1 MIKTKI
7 AIAAL
12 CLLALPGVTVFAGQG
27 GFFEFEAD
35 CNLEILGEPD
45 LHKPFEAIFT
55 IIPRHDLIHTR
66 GVEDTIKLKSY
77 EGVTLLEGDT
87 LWTGFMQRDKIY
99 TLRARFVVDTAIYFR
114 IHGVA
119 KVVQALGIAAY
130 PRGMDDMGAI
140 ATKAA
145 SSRLYDFTI
154 HSQPTKPK
162 IYCNE
167 DSSIEIT
174 PVTIENLGPPPIISG
189 PSKVQITQSTNK
201 HIITN
206 YEKNQSIGD
215 TNYIYIDHQSVIKM
229 DTIHIHPAKTNI
241 FFFGRNI
248 PNIQSQFEEMLPLNK
263 INDST
268 YEMNTT
274 DYLPEKLDILI
285 NDTTKIIPIRS
296 LSIYTVCGEAS
307 YVDNESNINPCEH
320 ITVALYYCHDD
331 NCDSWEYI
339 DYTVTDYQGAFCFI
353 ADSPVILIA
362 LWADND
368 AATISYAEDHDL
380 SDGDLLKTYNHTIR
394 CKNYS
399 FIDSDIP
406 DEYLRINNLDSSGAY
421 NILNC
426 IRQGKSYL
434 ENELGLMPPL
444 KNTAIWDVLDNTHHT
459 SSFGG
464 FLVADIPGF
473 YIASKAN
480 YLDNWDEWDESV
492 ILHEYGHYVMYNY
505 MQNILEAT
513 GGWFYLVTTSGAN
526 NLHLAMSEGWAN
538 FFSALVRDDPLFINA
553 DYYDPLWDVYEYEIS
568 KPDPAYYTSNYNYPA
583 NPPWQY
589 SPQWEGASVPGSIN
603 VSLWN
608 IYDEFD
614 DDNYME
620 GSYIWGH
627 NNDHN
632 SSCYWRGIDAMWDV
646 LTNFDPQP
654 NNSDHDYCWNIYEF
668 IHGWRTFGYPVDS
681 VFVNIFEAHGV
692 AVFIPGDA
700 DNDKSVNVLDATCII
715 NYLYKGLPAP
725 EHLSAADINADCGVN
740 LLDVTCLINYLYRGG
755 PAPLVGCYNY
765 YSS

>member
-320 ITVALYYCHDD
+320 
-331 NCDSWEYI
+331 
-339 DYTVTDYQGAFCFI
+339 
-353 ADSPVILIA
+353 
-362 LWADND
+362 
-368 AATISYAEDHDL
+368 
-380 SDGDLLKTYNHTIR
+380 
-394 CKNYS
+394 
-399 FIDSDIP
+399 
-406 DEYLRINNLDSSGAY
+406 
-421 NILNC
+421 
-426 IRQGKSYL
+426 
-434 ENELGLMPPL
+434 M
-444 KNTAIWDVLDNTHHT
+444 
-459 SSFGG
+459 
-464 FLVADIPGF
+464 
-473 YIASKAN
+473 
-480 YLDNWDEWDESV
+480 
-492 ILHEYGHYVMYNY
+492 
-505 MQNILEAT
+505 
-513 GGWFYLVTTSGAN
+513 
-526 NLHLAMSEGWAN
+526 
-538 FFSALVRDDPLFINA
+538 FINA

-603 VSLWN
+603 VSLWD